1 MQTVI
6 YLVRHGDVHNPD
18 GVFYERLPGFY
29 LSELGI
35 TQAHTLGKF
44 LSDKKISAIYASPLE
59 RTHQTADIIASYQHG
74 LNVVHD
80 KRLLEVSSV
89 KRGQKQADLAAER
102 WNFYKPKYTK
112 LGGEKLSD
120 VWKRIN
126 SFFKEAVQKH
136 KGQAIVVVSHGDPVM
151 ISMVKHK
158 GKRLTVDE
166 IRGVEYVQTA
176 RGFQFVFEEYSAVEV
191 NKLVF

>member
-59 RTHQTADIIASYQHG
+59 RTNQTADIIASYQHG
-74 LNVVHD
+74 LNVIHD

-120 VWKRIN
+120 IWKRIN

>member
-59 RTHQTADIIASYQHG
+59 RTNQTADIIASYQHG
-74 LNVVHD
+74 LNVIHD